1 MRNHKFRLYPTK
13 QIEQKLL
20 WTLDRCRFTYNKL
33 LEGLNNQEKI
43 NKNALQHSLVD
54 LKKQYPE
61 LRSIH
66 SKTLQ
71 YENWR
76 LFSNLRC
83 LSQLKKNGKKVG
95 SLRFKS
101 YGSFKT
107 FVYNQTGYKFIRT
120 GKRHDILRLSKIGM
134 IDMRIGDKQNVPTT
148 DIKQIIIKRDG
159 AGKWFAILCSDEPN
173 EILEPT
179 GKQVGIDVGLT
190 DFVTDSDGLQI
201 ENPRFYKKTLAR
213 IKKEQRNLS
222 RKKKGS
228 INRLRQK
235 AKLAGLYGRM
245 GNQRDDF
252 LHKISRYYVNNY
264 DTICF
269 EKLQIRNMVRNH
281 NLAQNI
287 MDASWGKL
295 INMVVCKADSA
306 GRRQIAV
313 DPRGTTQNCANCGN
327 AVYKGLADR
336 WHECS
341 CGFSVHRDYNSA
353 LNILRRGLPE
363 VTPLENRPL
372 HELARVPASLFVES
386 GSPHALAVG

>member
-1 MRNHKFRLYPTK
+1 MRNHKFRLYPSK
-13 QIEQKLL
+13 EQEKKLL

-33 LEGLNNQEKI
+33 LEGMNKQEKI
-43 NKNALQHSLVD
+43 NKNALQHSLVN

-61 LRSIH
+61 LQNVH

-76 LFSNLRC
+76 LFSNLRG
-83 LSQLKKNGKKVG
+83 LSQLKRNGKKVG
-95 SLRFKS
+95 RLRFKS

-107 FVYNQTGYKFIRT
+107 FVYNQTGFKFTMT
-120 GKRHDILRLSKIGM
+120 GNRFDILKLSKIGELK
-134 IDMRIGDKQNVPTT
+134 MRIGEGQNIPTT
-148 DIKQIIIKRDG
+148 EIKQIIVKRHG
-159 AGKWFAILCSDEPN
+159 SGKWFAILCSDEPN
-173 EILEPT
+173 HILEPT
-179 GKQVGIDVGLT
+179 GKQIGIDVGLT
-190 DFVTDSDGLQI
+190 NFITDSDGLQI
-201 ENPRFYKKTLAR
+201 ENPKFYKKTLAR

-228 INRLRQK
+228 MNRLKQK
-235 AKLAGLYGRM
+235 AKLARFHGRIE
-245 GNQRDDF
+245 NQRDDF
-252 LHKISRYYVNNY
+252 IHKISRYYVNNY
-264 DTICF
+264 DVICY
-269 EKLQIRNMVRNH
+269 EKLTIRNMVRNH
-281 NLAQNI
+281 NLAQGI

-341 CGFSVHRDYNSA
+341 CGFAVHRDYNSA
-353 LNILRRGLPE
+353 VNILRQGLSE

-372 HELARVPASLFVES
+372 HELARVPASQFVEL